1 VAQVKGLGG
10 GGECCAEKK
19 KWGIKKGGGW
29 GISEVAK
36 SEQGMELDGTGKGDR
51 VGRTAGCDSH
61 P

>member
-36 SEQGMELDGTGKGDR
+36 SEQGMELDGTGKGGR
-51 VGRTAGCDSH
+51 VGT
-61 P
+61 